1 MSPQV
6 ERTVSRGR
14 YEQDEFRLS
23 ELFDR
28 AHLPTVSKII
38 LELHERVIG
47 TAGARR
53 VRSTLSAIGFEEL
66 PDLSTGKHLV
76 LQRVSRSGDANF

>member
-1 MSPQV
+1 
-6 ERTVSRGR
+6 
-14 YEQDEFRLS
+14 
-23 ELFDR
+23 
-28 AHLPTVSKII
+28 VSKII

-66 PDLSTGKHLV
+66 TDLSTGKHLV